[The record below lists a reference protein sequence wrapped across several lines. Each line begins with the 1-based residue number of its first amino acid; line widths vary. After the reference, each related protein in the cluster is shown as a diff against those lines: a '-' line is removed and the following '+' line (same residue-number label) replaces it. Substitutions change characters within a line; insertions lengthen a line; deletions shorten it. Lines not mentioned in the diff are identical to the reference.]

1 MISIIYGGNQSGV
14 CFELYK
20 TILKKLDK
28 NDLHIFNLQQMD
40 LSLILEN
47 GYYSEPTKQ
56 QTYII
61 NTLNESET
69 LIFIYPLYWFNVPPI
84 MKSFIDQAF
93 WPENAF
99 SFKRKQYFKKGL
111 WKDKKAIILYTQG
124 DPEIFHKLK
133 KRMGYHV
140 LKYPLNLAGIYKI
153 TTYHLDNLNRS
164 KNKKENIDEK
174 INQITRKVVKNLGL
188 YIEI

>member
-14 CFELYK
+14 CFDLYQS
-20 TILKKLDK
+20 IVQKLNK
-28 NDLHIFNLQQMD
+28 SNAHIFNLQQMD
-40 LSLILEN
+40 LPLILDN

-56 QTYII
+56 QKHII
-61 NTLNESET
+61 NTLNESEI

-124 DPEIFHKLK
+124 GPEIFHKLK

-140 LKYPLNLAGIYKI
+140 LKYPLNLSGIYKI
-153 TTYHLDNLNRS
+153 SAYHLDNINRS
-164 KNKKENIDEK
+164 KNTNENNNKK
-174 INQITRKVVKNLGL
+174 INQLTRKVIKNLEL
-188 YIEI
+188 